1 MPQMP
6 AATDSPAYGLV
17 DSPCRKHPLPG
28 FDKLVIKQDSDPNVV
43 VSTQSSF
50 PSLVKGQQSDIQ
62 SLRFSCG
69 PLTVKT
75 MQSFI
80 QNSWPALCSLDFSA
94 SQLDQHHM
102 KHLAECSCP
111 NLRNLDLSSNNL
123 GEEAMF
129 RLAAMIFP
137 CKCRSTM
144 LTTQLPGS
152 SLAMQLLVSR
162 KFLGWHCILMTEATC
177 GVDCKEVAHA

>member
-6 AATDSPAYGLV
+6 AAVDIPACGLV
-17 DSPCRKHPLPG
+17 DSSRKKHPPPG
-28 FDKLVIKQDSDPNVV
+28 FDKAVKKQASDPNVV
-43 VSTQSSF
+43 VSNQSSF
-50 PSLVKGQQSDIQ
+50 DSLVKGRQSDIQ

-75 MQSFI
+75 MQSLI
-80 QNSWPALCSLDFSA
+80 QNNWPALHSIDFSA

-111 NLRNLDLSSNNL
+111 NLQNLDLSSNKL

-129 RLAAMIFP
+129 RLVAVVFP
-137 CKCRSTM
+137 KGY
-144 LTTQLPGS
+144 L
-152 SLAMQLLVSR
+152 
-162 KFLGWHCILMTEATC
+162 WY
-177 GVDCKEVAHA
+177 